1 MEPSFLK
8 CLSWS
13 QQNNCNCNCNCNSN
27 SNCLAWREL
36 YIRQGRTIFHF
47 LWLFFSQMLWS
58 PLKFTVKSLS
68 KTLLFVPPESCP
80 EAIPRDILKI
90 GQSNYSKKL
99 EQAAYLKKTSL
110 CVRKDEESW
119 IFVTVG
125 QWNEMSKWRQ
135 PTVVS
140 RFCVWGGKHTKR
152 KKKTKQ
158 GICSCFVTGSK
169 SKC

>member
-13 QQNNCNCNCNCNSN
+13 QQSNCNCN

-47 LWLFFSQMLWS
+47 LWFFFSQMLWS

-80 EAIPRDILKI
+80 EAIPRNILKT

-99 EQAAYLKKTSL
+99 EQAAYLKKNFSL
-110 CVRKDEESW
+110 CKKRWGKLDLCHSR
-119 IFVTVG
+119 TMK
-125 QWNEMSKWRQ
+125 WNEQVKIAHCSEQILCMRRK
-135 PTVVS
+135 TY
-140 RFCVWGGKHTKR
+140 KE
-152 KKKTKQ
+152 KKKIKQ
-158 GICSCFVTGSK
+158 GVCSCFVTGSK